1 MNFQIGDKVLVKTFY
16 LSNAKKN
23 LIFIAKLLP
32 RFEGPFEV
40 IDSGHYKVNLKL
52 KDCRTGKTRMWGGGG
67 GGKEDCGDYYYYY
80 YYYYYYR
87 YFAYCYHYFYWIL
100 TANQEV

>member
-40 IDSGHYKVNLKL
+40 IDSGHYNVNLKL
-52 KDCRTGKTRMWGGGG
+52 KDCRTGKTRMWGRGGG
-67 GGKEDCGDYYYYY
+67 GEGGRRIVEIIIIITIIIIIV
-80 YYYYYYR
+80 
-87 YFAYCYHYFYWIL
+87 IL
-100 TANQEV
+100 LIVIIISIGY